1 MATQVQFRRG
11 TTSQNNAFTGA
22 QGELTI
28 DTDVYTIRIHDGTT
42 AGGKQVPTLT
52 ATQTFTN
59 KTMSTS
65 SVWNG
70 TAIGLGYGGTGA
82 ALTGV
87 AGAVVYSTGSAMAL
101 SLAGTSGQVLTSGG
115 TSGPTWVSASSL
127 STGTATTATTATNI
141 AGGSAGYLV
150 YQADTNTTA
159 FITPGT
165 SGYVLRS
172 TGASTAPEWVSSG
185 FTLGSTAVTLGGTS
199 TSLAGLTSLDGT
211 SGSTSY
217 FATPTA
223 PVAFAGATTLTI
235 GYGSTASSTTNISTG
250 AVGSGNTKIVN
261 IGTGSAAGST
271 TNINLGDADGGTVTV
286 NKDLVVSG
294 NLTVNGTTTTINS
307 TTLDVDDLNITVAKG
322 AVDSAAADGA
332 GLTVDGASAT
342 LLYTHSGTKWAM
354 NKPLDVTGS
363 ITSSAGITGTTGT
376 FSDDVAVNGGDL
388 TSSATTFNLLNST
401 VTTLNLGGAST
412 ATAIGAATG
421 TTTVKA
427 DLTVDGD
434 VQVKGGDLTT
444 NQTTFNLLN
453 ATATTINAFGAATTI
468 GIGAATGIL
477 TVNNAKTIFNSTNS
491 VQLPVGTTLQ
501 RDATPVT
508 GMVRYNSNLSTFEG
522 YASSAWGSLGGVKS
536 VDGFTY
542 ILAETSAGA
551 SNGDLDFYAEDGA
564 GTAATQVGQWN
575 RTNLKDYTGTL
586 VGTQTTQNV
595 FNATA
600 TTVNAFGAA
609 TALNLGAATGTLTVA
624 NTTLAAKAITASTTL
639 AVTGITTLTGALN
652 ANGGIAVDT
661 SAFTVADTTGNTAI
675 AGTLTVTG
683 ATVLNGGLTMDTD
696 KFTVADTTGNTSIG
710 GTLAVTGDQ
719 TNTGDLA
726 VNGGDIT
733 TTSTGTATLFNTNA
747 TTLNI
752 GGAATTV
759 SIGAVTGTA
768 TINNAEVVIS
778 GNLSV
783 NGTTT
788 TINSTTLTVDDKNI
802 ELGSVGTPTNTTADG
817 GGITLKGATDKTL
830 NWVNATTAWTSSE
843 HIALAAGKTLLVSGS
858 SSGTTTVT
866 ASAAASGTLTL
877 PAATDT
883 LVGKATTDT
892 LTNKSISLT
901 NNTVTFTSLELKT
914 ACSDE
919 TGSGDLVFATSPTLV
934 TPTLGVAS
942 ATSVNKVAF
951 TAPATGSTLTIA
963 DGKTLTASNS
973 LTFTG
978 TDATSFAFPGTSDTV
993 VTLTATQTLTNKTLT
1008 SPTFTAPVLGTPA
1021 SGTLTN
1027 ATGLP
1032 VATGIS
1038 GLGTGVATF
1047 LATPSSANLLSA
1059 ITDETGTGALVFAS
1073 TPTLVTPNI
1082 GAATG
1087 TSLNLT
1093 NINLESNG
1101 NATIAGVLAANGGI
1115 TVDTSNFI
1123 VNGTTGEITTLST
1136 LNLGHASDTT
1146 LARSAAGV
1154 VTIEGVEIVTLSRS
1168 QTLTNKTLT
1177 LPTIGGTGAAFSG
1190 STSGTTTVVATAAAG
1205 TTTLTLPA
1213 ATDTLVGKAT
1223 TDTLTNKTLTAP
1235 VIASIVNTG
1244 TLTLPT
1250 STDTLVGRA
1259 TTDTLT
1265 NKTIAAGSNTISGLT
1280 NSNLS
1285 GTAGITNANLAN
1297 SSVTVG
1303 TTAIA
1308 LGASSTTIAGLTSI
1322 DATVG
1327 STSFF
1332 ATPTSP
1338 ALFAAGT
1345 AVTIGATTGTTTVR
1359 NGLVVT
1365 GDLTVNGTTTTI
1377 NSTVTSVDDIEFELG
1392 SVAVPTDITAAGGGI
1407 RLKGATDKTINWS
1420 SIGWTSSEDFN
1431 LVTDKV
1437 YEING
1442 TSVLSATTLGSG
1454 VTGSSLT
1461 SVGTIGTGVWNG
1473 TVITGQ
1479 YGGTGVANTGKTIT
1493 LGGNLT
1499 TSGAFAT
1506 TLTATATTSVTL
1518 PTTGTLATLAE
1529 TETLTNKTIA
1539 AGSNTISGLTNSNLS
1554 GTAGI
1559 TNANLANSTIS
1570 GIALGSNLAAL
1581 TIGTGLSGTSY
1592 NGSTGVTI
1600 AIDSTVAT
1608 LTGTQTLTNKTL
1620 TSPTMTTPT
1629 LGVATATSINKVS
1642 FTAPATGSTLTIAD
1656 GKTATI
1662 SNTLTF
1668 TGTDASSVDFGAGG
1682 TVLYSGGALGTPS
1695 SGTLTNCT
1703 FPTLNQNTSGT
1714 AAGLSTTLVATSGG
1728 TGQSVYAVG
1737 DILYASTT
1745 TALSKLADVATG
1757 NALISGG
1764 IGVAPSYGKIGLT
1777 THISGTLA
1785 IANGGTG
1792 STSAATV
1799 AGTGISV
1806 SGTFPNQTVTNSG
1819 VTSIVAGTG
1828 VTISGAT
1835 GAVTVNASATVP
1847 NSATQVLSLG
1857 VGTAASGTTGE
1868 IRATNA
1874 ITSYYSDDRLKTRT
1888 GNIQNALE
1896 KVLSLD
1902 GFHYHA
1908 NETAVALGYDASK
1921 QEVGL
1926 SAQQVQAVLPEVI
1939 APAPIDPQYMTMHY
1953 ERLVPLLV
1961 EAIKEQQKQIEELK
1975 AKLGN

>member
-1 MATQVQFRRG
+1 MTNRFPLVVDPENLNIKELPSGDNLDLTGSNIINDSATLTLPTSTDTLVGKATTDTLTNKTISGSSNTLSNIANGSLINSSVTVG
-11 TTSQNNAFTGA
+11 TTSISLGA
-22 QGELTI
+22 S
-28 DTDVYTIRIHDGTT
+28 
-42 AGGKQVPTLT
+42 
-52 ATQTFTN
+52 
-59 KTMSTS
+59 STS
-65 SVWNG
+65 
-70 TAIGLGYGGTGA
+70 I
-82 ALTGV
+82 
-87 AGAVVYSTGSAMAL
+87 
-101 SLAGTSGQVLTSGG
+101 
-115 TSGPTWVSASSL
+115 
-127 STGTATTATTATNI
+127 
-141 AGGSAGYLV
+141 
-150 YQADTNTTA
+150 D
-159 FITPGT
+159 
-165 SGYVLRS
+165 
-172 TGASTAPEWVSSG
+172 
-185 FTLGSTAVTLGGTS
+185 
-199 TSLAGLTSLDGT
+199 GLTSIDST
-211 SGSTSY
+211 SGATAF

-223 PVAFAGATTLTI
+223 PVLFTGATTLTI

-250 AVGSGNTKIVN
+250 AVGSGNTKTVN

-388 TSSATTFNLLNST
+388 T
-401 VTTLNLGGAST
+401 
-412 ATAIGAATG
+412 
-421 TTTVKA
+421 
-427 DLTVDGD
+427 
-434 VQVKGGDLTT
+434 T

-453 ATATTINAFGAATTI
+453 ATATTVNAFGAATTI

-683 ATVLNGGLTMDTD
+683 ATVLNGGLTMDSTA
-696 KFTVADTTGNTSIG
+696 FTVADTTGNTSIG
-710 GTLAVTGDQ
+710 GTLAVTGATTLTGGLAANGGITVDS
-719 TNTGDLA
+719 TAFVVADTTGNVSTTGTLTVTGATVLNGGLTMDTDKFTVADTTGNTAIGGTLAVTGNTTLTGDLA

-733 TTSTGTATLFNTNA
+733 TDQTTFNLVNATA

-759 SIGAVTGTA
+759 SIGAATGTA

-802 ELGSVGTPTNTTADG
+802 ELGSVGTPSNITADG
-817 GGITLKGATDKTL
+817 GGITLKGATDKTF
-830 NWVNATTAWTSSE
+830 NWVSATTAWTSSE
-843 HIALAAGKTLLVSGS
+843 NIALAAGKTLLVGGS

-934 TPTLGVAS
+934 TPTLGVAT

-993 VTLTATQTLTNKTLT
+993 VTLAATQTLSNKT
-1008 SPTFTAPVLGTPA
+1008 FTTPV
-1021 SGTLTN
+1021 
-1027 ATGLP
+1027 
-1032 VATGIS
+1032 
-1038 GLGTGVATF
+1038 
-1047 LATPSSANLLSA
+1047 
-1059 ITDETGTGALVFAS
+1059 
-1073 TPTLVTPNI
+1073 I

-1136 LNLGHASDTT
+1136 LHLGHASDTT

-1190 STSGTTTVVATAAAG
+1190 STSGTTTVIATAAAG

-1223 TDTLTNKTLTAP
+1223 TDTLTNKTLTSPTLTTP
-1235 VIASIVNTG
+1235 VLGTPSSG
-1244 TLTLPT
+1244 TLTSCTGLPI
-1250 STDTLVGRA
+1250 STGV
-1259 TTDTLT
+1259 
-1265 NKTIAAGSNTISGLT
+1265 SGL
-1280 NSNLS
+1280 
-1285 GTAGITNANLAN
+1285 
-1297 SSVTVG
+1297 
-1303 TTAIA
+1303 
-1308 LGASSTTIAGLTSI
+1308 
-1322 DATVG
+1322 
-1327 STSFF
+1327 
-1332 ATPTSP
+1332 
-1338 ALFAAGT
+1338 
-1345 AVTIGATTGTTTVR
+1345 
-1359 NGLVVT
+1359 
-1365 GDLTVNGTTTTI
+1365 
-1377 NSTVTSVDDIEFELG
+1377 
-1392 SVAVPTDITAAGGGI
+1392 
-1407 RLKGATDKTINWS
+1407 
-1420 SIGWTSSEDFN
+1420 
-1431 LVTDKV
+1431 
-1437 YEING
+1437 G
-1442 TSVLSATTLGSG
+1442 TSV
-1454 VTGSSLT
+1454 
-1461 SVGTIGTGVWNG
+1461 
-1473 TVITGQ
+1473 
-1479 YGGTGVANTGKTIT
+1479 
-1493 LGGNLT
+1493 
-1499 TSGAFAT
+1499 
-1506 TLTATATTSVTL
+1506 ATA
-1518 PTTGTLATLAE
+1518 LAVAVGS
-1529 TETLTNKTIA
+1529 
-1539 AGSNTISGLTNSNLS
+1539 AGAVVVN
-1554 GTAGI
+1554 
-1559 TNANLANSTIS
+1559 
-1570 GIALGSNLAAL
+1570 
-1581 TIGTGLSGTSY
+1581 
-1592 NGSTGVTI
+1592 
-1600 AIDSTVAT
+1600 
-1608 LTGTQTLTNKTL
+1608 
-1620 TSPTMTTPT
+1620 
-1629 LGVATATSINKVS
+1629 
-1642 FTAPATGSTLTIAD
+1642 
-1656 GKTATI
+1656 
-1662 SNTLTF
+1662 
-1668 TGTDASSVDFGAGG
+1668 
-1682 TVLYSGGALGTPS
+1682 GGALGTPS

-1703 FPTLNQNTSGT
+1703 FPTLNQNTTGS
-1714 AAGLSTTLVATSGG
+1714 AAT
-1728 TGQSVYAVG
+1728 
-1737 DILYASTT
+1737 
-1745 TALSKLADVATG
+1745 
-1757 NALISGG
+1757 
-1764 IGVAPSYGKIGLT
+1764 LT
-1777 THISGTLA
+1777 TGRTIAITGDLTYTSDSFNGSANVTGTGTLA
-1785 IANGGTG
+1785 TVN
-1792 STSAATV
+1792 ST
-1799 AGTGISV
+1799 
-1806 SGTFPNQTVTNSG
+1806 
-1819 VTSIVAGTG
+1819 
-1828 VTISGAT
+1828 T
-1835 GAVTVNASATVP
+1835 GAFGSSTLIPVVTVNAKGLVTSVT
-1847 NSATQVLSLG
+1847 
-1857 VGTAASGTTGE
+1857 TAAVSGGQYFGSAATKAITYNSNSIAENITITTG
-1868 IRATNA
+1868 N
-1874 ITSYYSDDRLKTRT
+1874 
-1888 GNIQNALE
+1888 N
-1896 KVLSLD
+1896 
-1902 GFHYHA
+1902 
-1908 NETAVALGYDASK
+1908 
-1921 QEVGL
+1921 GL
-1926 SAQQVQAVLPEVI
+1926 SAGPITI
-1939 APAPIDPQYMTMHY
+1939 ADGFTVTIADGATWT
-1953 ERLVPLLV
+1953 VV
-1961 EAIKEQQKQIEELK
+1961 
-1975 AKLGN
+1975 